1 MVDRIYLLTDFGYS
15 DYYIAS
21 MKNEILKINQDI
33 KHIIDVTH
41 NVSPWNIREGS
52 FILWQFVRTGVS
64 KAIIVGVIDPGV
76 GSNRRDIVIECP
88 NDLYLVGPDNGLFY
102 PAIMEIGFKN
112 VYLINLNDHIH
123 FPFISDTFYGR
134 DVYAKSAA
142 YISKGDKTF
151 LININSDSIV
161 KNNIFDIKIGD
172 GFIEGEVLHIDH
184 FGNIVTNIRC
194 KMLENY
200 SSLILKLKD
209 KKFKIRIVNTFSNL
223 RRGEIGLI
231 CGSSELYE
239 IVSYLYDAAKSLG
252 ISVGDKIK
260 LVFI

>member
-1 MVDRIYLLTDFGYS
+1 MIDRIYLLTDFGYS

-21 MKNEILKINQDI
+21 MKNEILKINQSI
-33 KHIIDVTH
+33 KHIIDITH

-64 KAIIVGVIDPGV
+64 RAVIVGVIDPGV
-76 GSNRRDIVIECP
+76 GSTRRDIVIECY

-112 VYLINLNDHIH
+112 VYLIDINDRVH
-123 FPFISDTFYGR
+123 FPFISNTFYGR

-142 YISKGDKTF
+142 YISKGDRSF
-151 LININSDSIV
+151 LTSISPDSLV

-172 GFIEGEVLHIDH
+172 RFIEGEVLHTDR

-194 KMLENY
+194 KSLEIFSN
-200 SSLILKLKD
+200 LLLETKN

-223 RRGEIGLI
+223 RKGEIGLI

-239 IVSYLYDAAKSLG
+239 IVSYLYNAAKKLG
-252 ISVGDKIK
+252 ISPGDKIK
-260 LVFI
+260 IVLI